1 MKLTLSEPKFFKD
14 SISIISDLVSEARF
28 SITKDGITLI
38 AMDPANVAMVVF
50 KLLPSLF
57 EEYSLEEPV
66 EIALNLNNLKQILKR
81 VSNTDVVTM
90 EMTDS
95 SKLKLVVSGKSIRRF
110 SVPIIALNEREQKT
124 PNLTFATTITMDVHT
139 FSDAI
144 EDVAIVAD
152 SVLVSSDT
160 KKFIVSASGDLNNA
174 EIEIPATDE
183 SMEIVTDSQDL
194 IKSRYSI
201 EYLKKMVGGA
211 KLSDKVKIQF
221 SKNYPLK
228 LEYVATDKVQLSFV
242 LAPRVEHE

>member
-14 SISIISDLVSEARF
+14 SISIISELVSEARF

-57 EEYSLEEPV
+57 EEYKLEESV
-66 EIALNLNNLKQILKR
+66 EIALNLGNLKQILRR
-81 VSNTDVVTM
+81 VNTTDIVTL
-90 EMTDS
+90 EMNDS
-95 SKLKLVVSGKSIRRF
+95 AKLKLTVSGKSTRRF
-110 SVPIIALNEREQKT
+110 SLPIIALNEREQKT
-124 PNLTFATTITMDVHT
+124 PNLTFATTITMPVDTLGEAVE
-139 FSDAI
+139 DA
-144 EDVAIVAD
+144 AIVAD
-152 SVLVSSDT
+152 SLLMSANSQ
-160 KKFIVSASGDLNNA
+160 KFIISASGDLNNA
-174 EIEIPATDE
+174 EIEIPSSDDGLQ
-183 SMEIVTDSQDL
+183 IVTESEDL

-201 EYLKKMVGGA
+201 EYLKKMISGA
-211 KLSDKVKIQF
+211 KLSDTVKLQF